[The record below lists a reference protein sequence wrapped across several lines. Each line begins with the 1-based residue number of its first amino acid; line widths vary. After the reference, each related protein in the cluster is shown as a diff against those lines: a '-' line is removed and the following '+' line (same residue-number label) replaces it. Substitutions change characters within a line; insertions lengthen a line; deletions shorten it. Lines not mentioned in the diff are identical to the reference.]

1 MPGSWQARARVVRRL
16 AHRRALMPVS
26 AEYIA
31 HILQTDRFP
40 VQSRSA
46 LPLRPFAGGRLRVT
60 ALGIGMA
67 ALGRPG
73 YINLG
78 HGEDYGDGR
87 SITDMERRAFD
98 VLDAAWS
105 AGLRY
110 FDAAR
115 SYGRGE
121 AFLGAWL
128 RRRQIPRADAV
139 VASKWGYRYTAD
151 WRVEAVHHEVKD
163 HSLPVLRQQWGET
176 RENLGDRLDLYQ
188 IHSATL
194 DSGVLENREVHRALA
209 RLKEE
214 GVLIGLTLSGP
225 RQAEVLER
233 ALAVEVDGERLF
245 DAVQA
250 TWNLLEPSADAALAR
265 AHAAGL
271 GVIVKEALANGRL
284 TDRNT
289 DPDLAPRGRV
299 LADLATRFAV
309 TTDVVALAAALARPW
324 ADVVLSGAATVAQ
337 LHSNLRAL
345 DVAWDE
351 QAESEIDRL
360 AEAPEAY
367 WLTRSG
373 LAWN

>member
-1 MPGSWQARARVVRRL
+1 M
-16 AHRRALMPVS
+16 
-26 AEYIA
+26 
-31 HILQTDRFP
+31 
-40 VQSRSA
+40 QSRLS
-46 LPLRPFAGGRLRVT
+46 PSLRPFAGGRLRVT
-60 ALGIGMA
+60 PLGVGMA

-78 HGEDYGDGR
+78 HGEDYRDGR
-87 SITDMERRAFD
+87 TVEDMERRAFE
-98 VLDAAWS
+98 VLDAAWA
-105 AGLRY
+105 AGMRY

-128 RRRQIPRADAV
+128 RRRGIPEGDAV

-151 WRVEAVHHEVKD
+151 WRIQATHHEIKD
-163 HSLPVLRQQWGET
+163 HSLPVLQRQWQES
-176 RENLGDRLDLYQ
+176 RENLGDHLDLYQ
-188 IHSATL
+188 IHSATI
-194 DSGVLENREVHRALA
+194 DSGVLDNGEVHRELA
-209 RLKEE
+209 RLKGE

-250 TWNLLEPSADAALAR
+250 TWNPLEPSAAPALET

-284 TDRNT
+284 TDRNR
-289 DPDLAPRGRV
+289 DPGFAARRRI
-299 LADLATRFAV
+299 LADLAARFDLSMDAL
-309 TTDVVALAAALARPW
+309 ALAAALARPW

-337 LHSNLRAL
+337 LDANLTSL
-345 DVAWDE
+345 DVAWDA
-351 QAESEIDRL
+351 QAESELPRL
-360 AEAPEAY
+360 AEAPDAY
-367 WLTRSG
+367 WQTRSD